1 MYKINEPESTKAA
14 VRKLWKQCFNDTPEF
29 IDLYFRTRYRDELN
43 ETIVCNDRVVSALQI
58 IPYEMTS
65 WGTRFPMAYLSGVCT
80 HPDVRKQGLMRRLL
94 EQTHRRL
101 YADGYRV
108 STLIPAE
115 PWLFGCYATSGYT
128 PVFTY
133 TWSQHAITPV
143 ESRLSVNEY
152 RENHQGVYAY
162 FCRKTA
168 ERPCGVLHSE
178 ADFRIV
184 TEDLYL
190 SEGYLLVARRDEKVV
205 GLAFCVP
212 DADVCRVNECL
223 ADSPAIGQALLNKAC
238 ERCFTEQAE
247 WIHPTRPG
255 EEAHPLGMLRIIRAE
270 EVLSLYAASHPD
282 FTACWHVTDTAIEV
296 NNGTFR
302 LERGTCHRTSDEG
315 TIMPVETLARHLW
328 KEDNPYMS
336 LMLN

>member
-14 VRKLWKQCFNDTPEF
+14 VRRLWEQCFNDTPEF

-43 ETIVCNDRVVSALQI
+43 ETIVCNDRAVSALQI

-65 WGTRFPMAYLSGVCT
+65 C
-80 HPDVRKQGLMRRLL
+80 
-94 EQTHRRL
+94 RL

-115 PWLFGCYATSGYT
+115 PWLFGCYATSGYA

-133 TWSQHAITPV
+133 AWSQHAITPV

-212 DADVCRVNECL
+212 NADMCRVNECL

-238 ERCFTEQAE
+238 ERCFTEQVE
-247 WIHPTRPG
+247 WIHPARPG

-270 EVLSLYAASHPD
+270 P
-282 FTACWHVTDTAIEV
+282 
-296 NNGTFR
+296 
-302 LERGTCHRTSDEG
+302 
-315 TIMPVETLARHLW
+315 
-328 KEDNPYMS
+328 
-336 LMLN
+336 